1 MSFKLK
7 QTHAEGGDCTAPYD
21 VILDKSYTVAEFV
34 AEILKCNPKEWGIIS
49 IATPKGYIEINYYC
63 GKIEELLPEV
73 IGNTSVLQVK
83 ASGGWSRMDYSI
95 KADK

>member
-21 VILDKSYTVAEFV
+21 VLLDESYTVTEFV
-34 AEILKCNPKEWGIIS
+34 AEVLTRNTKEWGIIS
-49 IATPKGYIEINYYC
+49 IATLKGCKKVDYRC
-63 GKIEELLPEV
+63 GKLEEPLPDL
-73 IGNTSVLQVK
+73 IANATVLHVN

-95 KADK
+95 KAD

>member
-21 VILDKSYTVAEFV
+21 VIIDKSYTVTEFV
-34 AEILKCNPKEWGIIS
+34 AEVLTRNPNEWGIIS
-49 IATPKGYIEINYYC
+49 IATSQGRKEVNYRS
-63 GKIEELLPEV
+63 GKLEEALPDL
-73 IGNTSVLQVK
+73 IANNTVLRVN

-95 KADK
+95 KADN